1 LADRARCDRRRHGA
15 CGIGV
20 AYENA
25 CAATGGHVTAG
36 IEVVGADTLDEAVSA
51 QARVSIRGLVLVTP
65 RALKDVSYVLLALFG
80 VLSVYL
86 DMRWAVANDAFAFDF
101 AGTLWDPAIAVL
113 DGRSPYPAPLVSEV
127 DIGNP
132 GYYPPLLMLLVAP
145 LTFVPW
151 AVGAAIWTAL
161 LAGALV
167 GTLYLLR
174 VRDLRCYAL
183 MLISA
188 PAVYGLI
195 WANATLLL
203 LPLVALAW
211 RWRERWLRSGAL
223 VGLAIA
229 VKLFLW
235 PLLFW
240 QLGTRRY
247 RALGMAVAVAAAGV
261 LVPWAL
267 IGFDGLASY
276 PDLLR
281 VAQEIYS
288 LHGYSVATILGAL
301 GVETE
306 TATWGGLVLGGA
318 IAVLAFAAG
327 RRHHDEVSL
336 SLALFA
342 ALIASP
348 IVWEHYFALLLIPLA
363 IARPRFSAL
372 WMILPLFYLP
382 RSLPS
387 PLLQP
392 GDLDPGGAACCP
404 PDGFPLSSWAISHA
418 PPALWPALGHV
429 LLAGIVIGLSA
440 WAMTH
445 RRTA

>member
-1 LADRARCDRRRHGA
+1 M
-15 CGIGV
+15 
-20 AYENA
+20 
-25 CAATGGHVTAG
+25 TAG
-36 IEVVGADTLDEAVSA
+36 VEIASADARDEVVSPR
-51 QARVSIRGLVLVTP
+51 ARVSIRGLVLVAP
-65 RALKDVSYVLLALFG
+65 RAVRDVSYVLLTLFG

-86 DMRWAVANDAFAFDF
+86 DMRWAVANDVFAFDF
-101 AGTLWDPAIAVL
+101 AGTLRDPAIAIL
-113 DGRSPYPAPLVSEV
+113 DGRSPYPPPVVSEV
-127 DIGNP
+127 DVGNP
-132 GYYPPLLMLLVAP
+132 AYYPPLLMLLVAP
-145 LTFVPW
+145 LTFMPW
-151 AVGAAIWTAL
+151 AVGAAVWTAL
-161 LAGALV
+161 LAAALV
-167 GTLYLLR
+167 GTLYLLG

-183 MLISA
+183 ALISA

-211 RWRERWLRSGAL
+211 RWREHFVRSGTL
-223 VGLAIA
+223 IGLAIA

-247 RALGMAVAVAAAGV
+247 RAVGTAVAVAAAGV
-261 LVPWAL
+261 LVPWAA
-267 IGFDGLASY
+267 IGFDGLGSY

-306 TATWGGLVLGGA
+306 PATWGGLALGGA
-318 IAVLAFAAG
+318 IAVLAFVAG
-327 RRHHDEVSL
+327 RRRYDDVSL
-336 SLALFA
+336 SLAVLA

-363 IARPRFSAL
+363 IARPRFSGL

-382 RSLPS
+382 RIFPS
-387 PLLQP
+387 PRLQLA
-392 GDLDPGGAACCP
+392 DIQPGGAECCP

-429 LLAGIVIGLSA
+429 VLAGIVIGLSA

-445 RRTA
+445 RKRDLIPSGYETPARATN